1 MRSSDI
7 TENNIETYLFYL
19 SGAACALSTV
29 WSTCNIELSENKRK
43 AIDFLIHEIDC
54 RTEAMI
60 EFSEDNENIIKI
72 KEHRDIYKILA
83 KKQKAPLEY

>member
-29 WSTCNIELSENKRK
+29 WNTCNVELSENKRK

-60 EFSEDNENIIKI
+60 EFSEDNENIIKV
-72 KEHRDIYKILA
+72 KERRDIYKILA
-83 KKQKAPLEY
+83 EKQKAPLEY